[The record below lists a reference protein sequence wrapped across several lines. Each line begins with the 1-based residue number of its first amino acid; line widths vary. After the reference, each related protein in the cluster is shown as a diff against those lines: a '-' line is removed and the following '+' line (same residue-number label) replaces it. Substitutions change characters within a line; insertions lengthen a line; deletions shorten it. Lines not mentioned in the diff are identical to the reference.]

1 MKIKDVEKRTGITS
15 YNIRFY
21 EKENLLIPKRNPV
34 NGYREYTEEDI
45 LLLNRIKML
54 RMLDIPVS
62 DIRKILYEKEALTS
76 VLNTHL
82 LKIKEEENRLRQ
94 NYFLCEELIKLDMSV
109 TDLSEEMLDKMI
121 SGKEEYIYQ
130 LERIKRQDRIQ
141 KIFDISKLLP
151 LRCIYKKNR
160 EARDMYVNVENVNF
174 AYDKKPIL
182 HDINFGMNKGEIT
195 GLIGPNGAGKST
207 MLKLMIK
214 KMKPNNGKIIIG
226 DNDIFSIKREN
237 NPVTFIPDIPV
248 YYEELTVWEHLQF
261 IKALYPENSVTV
273 DSLIREFNLNQHL
286 NKIPSALS
294 KGTLQKLMIALA
306 LLRQYDVLLADEPFN
321 GLDPAQT
328 YKFKNTLKNLKKQ
341 DKTIL
346 ISTHLLSLAED
357 FCDRYI
363 FLYDGRI
370 VEQGTKAEILQKQQM
385 NKETSLEQIYMSLI
399 GEGEHYAGVQKTVMC
414 E

>member
-1 MKIKDVEKRTGITS
+1 
-15 YNIRFY
+15 
-21 EKENLLIPKRNPV
+21 
-34 NGYREYTEEDI
+34 
-45 LLLNRIKML
+45 
-54 RMLDIPVS
+54 
-62 DIRKILYEKEALTS
+62 
-76 VLNTHL
+76 
-82 LKIKEEENRLRQ
+82 
-94 NYFLCEELIKLDMSV
+94 
-109 TDLSEEMLDKMI
+109 
-121 SGKEEYIYQ
+121 
-130 LERIKRQDRIQ
+130 
-141 KIFDISKLLP
+141 
-151 LRCIYKKNR
+151 
-160 EARDMYVNVENVNF
+160 MYVNVENVNF

-214 KMKPNNGKIIIG
+214 KMKPDNGKIIIG

-328 YKFKNTLKNLKKQ
+328 
-341 DKTIL
+341 TIL

-370 VEQGTKAEILQKQQM
+370 VEQGTKTEILQKQQM

>member
-1 MKIKDVEKRTGITS
+1 MFS
-15 YNIRFY
+15 FF
-21 EKENLLIPKRNPV
+21 
-34 NGYREYTEEDI
+34 
-45 LLLNRIKML
+45 
-54 RMLDIPVS
+54 LD
-62 DIRKILYEKEALTS
+62 
-76 VLNTHL
+76 
-82 LKIKEEENRLRQ
+82 LK
-94 NYFLCEELIKLDMSV
+94 
-109 TDLSEEMLDKMI
+109 
-121 SGKEEYIYQ
+121 
-130 LERIKRQDRIQ
+130 
-141 KIFDISKLLP
+141 LP

-214 KMKPNNGKIIIG
+214 KMKPDNGKIIIG
-226 DNDIFSIKREN
+226 DNDIVSIKREN

-385 NKETSLEQIYMSLI
+385 NKGTSLEQIYMSLI

>member
-1 MKIKDVEKRTGITS
+1 MLKIQNLSYAYKKIQALKDVS
-15 YNIRFY
+15 FS
-21 EKENLLIPKRNPV
+21 L
-34 NGYREYTEEDI
+34 
-45 LLLNRIKML
+45 
-54 RMLDIPVS
+54 
-62 DIRKILYEKEALTS
+62 
-76 VLNTHL
+76 
-82 LKIKEEENRLRQ
+82 
-94 NYFLCEELIKLDMSV
+94 
-109 TDLSEEMLDKMI
+109 
-121 SGKEEYIYQ
+121 
-130 LERIKRQDRIQ
+130 QD
-141 KIFDISKLLP
+141 
-151 LRCIYKKNR
+151 
-160 EARDMYVNVENVNF
+160 
-174 AYDKKPIL
+174 
-182 HDINFGMNKGEIT
+182 GEIMSI
-195 GLIGPNGAGKST
+195 IGANGAGKST

-363 FLYDGRI
+363 FLYDGRLIMSPLI
-370 VEQGTKAEILQKQQM
+370 VYYFE
-385 NKETSLEQIYMSLI
+385 LI
-399 GEGEHYAGVQKTVMC
+399 
-414 E
+414 